1 MSHWQRPPQ
10 PPERRREGAAGEREP
25 RAGADSEEEAG
36 RTEGLQ
42 DTRKGAGSAALS
54 VDQSEDARRA
64 AAGATNS
71 PGSGDAAGAG
81 CLASP
86 GVWLRGSCAELE
98 LGQRG
103 EGKKQPPRKALR
115 RAELRSWLRAGSP
128 GPAR

>member
-42 DTRKGAGSAALS
+42 DARKAARSAALS

-64 AAGATNS
+64 AAGATSS

-86 GVWLRGSCAELE
+86 GVWLRGSCAEQE
-98 LGQRG
+98 PGQRG
-103 EGKKQPPRKALR
+103 GRKQPPRKALR
-115 RAELRSWLRAGSP
+115 RAELRSWRRAVSP